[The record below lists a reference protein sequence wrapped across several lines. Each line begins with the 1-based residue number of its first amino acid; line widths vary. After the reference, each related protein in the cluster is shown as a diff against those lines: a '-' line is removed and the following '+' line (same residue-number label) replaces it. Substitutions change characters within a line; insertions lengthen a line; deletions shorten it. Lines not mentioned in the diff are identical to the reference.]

1 MRALSKLDERLSL
14 RLFQSGRAIPR
25 SVWKILEYSGDG
37 IVWLVVATLIIIA
50 GIYGNGFAAYGCSA
64 LKGFRP
70 FEVLDDC
77 LSLGINLLLGL
88 LIDLLEV
95 GLLKAICKRP
105 RPLYNNISKDMNVIV
120 PVDAYSFP
128 SGHSSRVSFLAQL
141 AILML
146 PIQEYKLAVASWA
159 LLVSCSRCMMGRH
172 YCSDV
177 VAGLIL
183 GTATTM
189 ILTRGLSA
197 QGLELNKMACMR
209 FASLLLKN

>member
-14 RLFQSGRAIPR
+14 QLFQSGRAIPR

-37 IVWLVVATLIIIA
+37 ILWLMVATLIIIA
-50 GIYGNGFAAYGCSA
+50 GICDSGLDASGCSA
-64 LKGFRP
+64 LKGYRL
-70 FEVLDDC
+70 FEAIDDC
-77 LSLGINLLLGL
+77 LSLGVNLLLGL
-88 LIDLLEV
+88 LIDLVEV
-95 GLLKAICKRP
+95 GLLKAIFKRP
-105 RPLYNNISKDMNVIV
+105 RPLHNEISKDMNVIV

-146 PIQEYKLAVASWA
+146 PIQGYRLVVVSWA
-159 LLVSCSRCMMGRH
+159 LLVSCSRCIMGRH

-183 GTATTM
+183 GTVTTVL
-189 ILTRGLSA
+189 LTRGMSA
-197 QGLELNKMACMR
+197 YGLALNKRDCMY
-209 FASLLLKN
+209 FASLVVKN